1 MRRRSRAGALRLA
14 PLFIPAY
21 IAAVTRLEG
30 RSNDHPCCAM
40 RMTRGSMIFGV
51 AVTGFF
57 VASMMFIGKHD
68 DGAL

>member
-1 MRRRSRAGALRLA
+1 
-14 PLFIPAY
+14 
-21 IAAVTRLEG
+21 
-30 RSNDHPCCAM
+30 
-40 RMTRGSMIFGV
+40 MIFGV